1 MEGRETGVS
10 LESTPLGHEPGSLA
24 GTRYGR
30 VPKKA
35 GTCTA
40 SAPKAQRSTLPYGG
54 KCVCV
59 VERLH
64 QAKVSA
70 TDLHVTDDKRVM
82 IYWEKCPVKSML
94 VDPIYC
100 LIPFKYSYSYKDAT
114 QLQVGKRSGGN
125 SPTRCLA
132 HGANKPVAPSAG
144 SMGQP
149 AQQGSSQEMVGHLH
163 HG

>member
-1 MEGRETGVS
+1 M
-10 LESTPLGHEPGSLA
+10 LQ
-24 GTRYGR
+24 GTQ
-30 VPKKA
+30 KA

-40 SAPKAQRSTLPYGG
+40 PAPKAHRNTLPYGG
-54 KCVCV
+54 KRVCV
-59 VERLH
+59 VEHLH

-70 TDLHVTDDKRVM
+70 TDPHVTDDKRVM
-82 IYWEKCPVKSML
+82 IYWENCPVKSML

-100 LIPFKYSYSYKDAT
+100 LIAFEYSYSYKDAT
-114 QLQVGKRSGGN
+114 QLQVRKRSRGN
-125 SPTRCLA
+125 SPTHCLA

-163 HG
+163 QG